1 MARSVPW
8 PVQAPCV
15 MTLFIPKRDFEI
27 TTAIVTAISNLKEW
41 AGNLLH
47 CHRSNDP
54 VVHLLYAKK
63 AYPCAGT
70 FDSGFCS
77 PRAGT
82 IFSSVA
88 WHAREVV
95 NDR

>member
-1 MARSVPW
+1 
-8 PVQAPCV
+8 V
-15 MTLFIPKRDFEI
+15 M
-27 TTAIVTAISNLKEW
+27 
-41 AGNLLH
+41 
-47 CHRSNDP
+47 
-54 VVHLLYAKK
+54 HLPHAKK

-70 FDSGFCS
+70 VDSGFCS

-82 IFSSVA
+82 ISSNVA